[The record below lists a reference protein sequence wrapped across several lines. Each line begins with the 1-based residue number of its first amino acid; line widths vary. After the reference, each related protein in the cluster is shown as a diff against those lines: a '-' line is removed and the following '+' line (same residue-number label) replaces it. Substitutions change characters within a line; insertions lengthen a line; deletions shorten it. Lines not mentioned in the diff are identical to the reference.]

1 MEAGLDKIEAGKMA
15 WKDVLREY
23 YKDFD
28 ANLNN
33 AEIQLEGKHLK
44 VPDEESDEVCPNC
57 GRKLVYKNGRFGRF
71 LACPGYPECS
81 FTMPIV
87 VEMPGKCPAC
97 GGRLL
102 KRTSRKGFAYYACE
116 RGHDC
121 PGHGEG
127 EGGESIQGFMTWD
140 VPTKDYCPECGK
152 TMFKRAGKGANKP
165 FCINPECPNYLPPDK
180 RGYKRKPKPADDAAE
195 PKAEA
200 ESKETKPETKKQ
212 AAKKSAAKKT
222 AAKKTA
228 AKKPAAKKT
237 AAKKPAA
244 NPRKKH
250 KQEA

>member
-1 MEAGLDKIEAGKMA
+1 
-15 WKDVLREY
+15 
-23 YKDFD
+23 
-28 ANLNN
+28 
-33 AEIQLEGKHLK
+33 
-44 VPDEESDEVCPNC
+44 
-57 GRKLVYKNGRFGRF
+57 
-71 LACPGYPECS
+71 
-81 FTMPIV
+81 MPIV

-165 FCINPECPNYLPPDK
+165 FCINPECSNYLPPDK

-195 PKAEA
+195 AKAEA
-200 ESKETKPETKKQ
+200 EPESKETKPETKKP
-212 AAKKSAAKKT
+212 AVKKSTAKKP
-222 AAKKTA
+222 A

-244 NPRKKH
+244 KKTT
-250 KQEA
+250 KPKKEA